1 MYFITYIC
9 DPYYLI
15 VHSCNVRVIKSDRAG
30 VGKSLRVQ
38 RLTEALT
45 TLNGALYTNT
55 SACVTVSLQQKS
67 ADHSDVLRTLVKH
80 IEQQPDRIIPR
91 VFHFDIAREVT
102 STKIFQYDA
111 CKYACKIKL
120 SVMATSVI
128 TYLAIIVTVVQTLTI
143 IGTDSK

>member
-1 MYFITYIC
+1 MNEYSVPNNVKTSYCAIQECTFKSVLSMSKYNQPVCMYFITYIC

-55 SACVTVSLQQKS
+55 SACVTVTLQQKS

-102 STKIFQYDA
+102 
-111 CKYACKIKL
+111 
-120 SVMATSVI
+120 
-128 TYLAIIVTVVQTLTI
+128 
-143 IGTDSK
+143 